1 MQKHIAVD
9 LGASTG
15 RVIVGDL
22 SSLDIISRFPSKAV
36 RIKDSLYWDI
46 LGIYAEIKA
55 GLKEAFR
62 KYGDEITSIGIDT
75 WGVDYALL
83 DKNGDL
89 LGNPY
94 HYRDDRTSGAMDEVF
109 NLISGEEIYQETGIQ
124 FLPFNTIF
132 QLYAAAKQAPE
143 VLGAARHY
151 LSIPDLL
158 NYWLTGEMRNEY
170 SHFTTTQL
178 YNPRTK
184 ARSVP
189 ILKALGVD
197 PDIFCEIAPSG
208 TVLGPLLPSVA
219 EELGAGP
226 EVQVILPGCHD
237 TASAVAA
244 VPTLG
249 EKTYAY
255 LSSGTWSLLGI
266 ESDRPIISA
275 ESYGGNFTNEG
286 SVTGGFRFLKN
297 IMGLWIIQECK
308 ASWDQT
314 EEKLEWPQIIQ
325 AAEKAEDRG
334 FRIDVDDL
342 LFLGSSL
349 TSGPMPGRI
358 REYLRARDLPL
369 PETVGEMALCVF
381 KSLAETYARVLGQ
394 LEAAAGLALEE
405 LYIIGGGCQNDYLC
419 RLTAQAVGRPV
430 FAGPAEATAL
440 GNILVQAVARGEV
453 KDLREGRG
461 LIAEN
466 FEIITYERGE
476 NNESSGY

>member
-1 MQKHIAVD
+1 MKKFAAVD

-36 RIKDSLYWDI
+36 RVKDSLHWDI
-46 LGIYAEIKA
+46 LGIYAEIKS

-62 KYGDEITSIGIDT
+62 KYGDEIVSIGIDT

-94 HYRDDRTSGAMDEVF
+94 HYRDDRTNGVMEEVF
-109 NLISGEEIYQETGIQ
+109 RLIPREDIYEETGIQ

-132 QLYAAAKQAPE
+132 QLYAAIKQAPE
-143 VLGAARHY
+143 VLGAAFHY

-158 NYWLTGEMRNEY
+158 NYWLTGEMRNEF

-178 YNPRTK
+178 YNPRK
-184 ARSVP
+184 KEWSPR
-189 ILKALGVD
+189 IMEALGVD
-197 PDIFCEIAPSG
+197 PKIFCQIVPSG
-208 TVLGPLLPSVA
+208 TILGLLLPSVA

-226 EVQVILPGCHD
+226 EVKVIVPGCHD

-244 VPTLG
+244 VPTRG
-249 EKTYAY
+249 ENTYAY

-266 ESDRPIISA
+266 ESDQPIISSQ
-275 ESYGGNFTNEG
+275 SYEGNFTNEG
-286 SVTGGFRFLKN
+286 SVSGGFRFLKN
-297 IMGLWIIQECK
+297 IMGLWILQECK
-308 ASWDQT
+308 AAWDQT
-314 EEKLEWPQIIQ
+314 EEMRDWPDIVQ

-358 REYLRARDLPL
+358 RTYLGDRNQPV
-369 PETVGEMALCVF
+369 PETVGEVALCVF
-381 KSLAETYARVLGQ
+381 KSLAETYARVFNQ
-394 LEAAAGLALEE
+394 LETMAGRRLEE

-419 RLTAQAVGRPV
+419 RLTAEAVNRPV

-440 GNILVQAVARGEV
+440 GNILVQAVALGEV

-466 FEIITYERGE
+466 FEIVTYERGE